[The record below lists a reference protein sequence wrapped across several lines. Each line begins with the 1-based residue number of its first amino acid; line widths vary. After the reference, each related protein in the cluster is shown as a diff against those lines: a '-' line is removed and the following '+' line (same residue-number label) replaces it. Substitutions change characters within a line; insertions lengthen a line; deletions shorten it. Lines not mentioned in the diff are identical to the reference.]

1 MECWWRLRGE
11 GREKKSEAVMSHG
24 AGTAGAREGASMYAE
39 EGPAA
44 AGRAS
49 PSCGVAFVTVNGFF

>member
-1 MECWWRLRGE
+1 MLVEATRKGE
-11 GREKKSEAVMSHG
+11 GEEKRRSRVTRGRRQERG
-24 AGTAGAREGASMYAE
+24 RARAMYAE

-44 AGRAS
+44 GPAS

>member
-1 MECWWRLRGE
+1 MLVEATRKGE
-11 GREKKSEAVMSHG
+11 GEEKRRSRVTRGRRQERG
-24 AGTAGAREGASMYAE
+24 RARAMYAE

-44 AGRAS
+44 AAAGPAS